1 MIKNKFLLAFTI
13 TILTFNSAFLE
24 SSNLVIKNAEIYDGI
39 ENNLYQGHI
48 LINDGVITKISKTSV
63 PYADKVYDAEGK
75 IITPGLIAPDTQL
88 GIVEIGALSVTRDD
102 EASIYNIGFSIHDA
116 FNPNSVLIPWNR
128 ANGITSAITLPRNT
142 SSPIGGLGS
151 FFLLD
156 SNLDISSEA
165 DIVMIGR
172 FGGSGSS
179 SRAETLA
186 LIDDIL
192 SFASSLD
199 KKVMSSDASIDEVI
213 DDSSIASHLDFK
225 PRDVKALYKLI
236 NENLP
241 LIIKSHRASD
251 IIKLI
256 ELKNTYNLNLIIMGA
271 QEASLVVDKIVENNI
286 PLIINPINNIPNS
299 FDELASNINMTAM
312 LEKAGATIMFNVSR
326 SHNYHLIRQG
336 AGVAVANGM
345 SYSEAIKALTSNV
358 AKTFN
363 LNDRGSIKVGNM
375 ADIVIWEA
383 DPLEPS
389 SMPEKVFINGIDA
402 DLTTRSTRLRDR
414 YIKDLEKP
422 SIYRK

>member
-1 MIKNKFLLAFTI
+1 MIKNKFLLAFV
-13 TILTFNSAFLE
+13 ILTSNSLFLE
-24 SSNLVIKNAEIYDGI
+24 ASNLVIKNAEIYDGI
-39 ENNLYQGHI
+39 ENSSYQGHI
-48 LINDGVITKISKTSV
+48 LIKDGVITKISKTTV
-63 PYADKVYDAEGK
+63 PYADKVYDAKGK
-75 IITPGLIAPDTQL
+75 TITPGFIAPDTQL

-102 EASIYNIGFSIHDA
+102 EASIFNIGFSIHDA

-156 SNLDISSEA
+156 SSLDVSSKE

-172 FGGSGSS
+172 LGGSGAS

-186 LIDDIL
+186 LIDDML

-199 KKVMSSDASIDEVI
+199 KKNMSSDASIDEVI
-213 DDSSIASHLDFK
+213 GDSSIASHMDFK
-225 PRDVKALYKLI
+225 PRDVKALYSLI
-236 NENLP
+236 NDKLP
-241 LIIKSHRASD
+241 LIIKTHRASD

-256 ELKNTYNLNLIIMGA
+256 ELKNTYDLNLIIMGA
-271 QEASLVVDKIVENNI
+271 QEASLVTDEIVENNI
-286 PLIINPINNIPNS
+286 PLIVNPINNIPNS
-299 FDELASNINMTAM
+299 FDELASNINMTPT
-312 LEKAGATIMFNVSR
+312 LEKAGVTLMFNVSR

-345 SYSEAIKALTSNV
+345 SYGGAIKALTSNV

-363 LNDRGSIKVGNM
+363 LQNRGSIKVGNN
-375 ADIVIWEA
+375 ADIVVWDA

-422 SIYRK
+422 NTYRN

>member
-1 MIKNKFLLAFTI
+1 MIKNKFLLAFV
-13 TILTFNSAFLE
+13 ILTSNSLFLE
-24 SSNLVIKNAEIYDGI
+24 ASNLVIKNAEIYDGI
-39 ENNLYQGHI
+39 ENSSYQGHI
-48 LINDGVITKISKTSV
+48 LIKDGVITKISKTTV
-63 PYADKVYDAEGK
+63 PYADKVYDAKGK
-75 IITPGLIAPDTQL
+75 IITPGFIAPDTQL

-102 EASIYNIGFSIHDA
+102 EASIFNIGFSIHDA

-151 FFLLD
+151 FFLLN
-156 SNLDISSEA
+156 SSLDVSSKE

-172 FGGSGSS
+172 LGGSGSS

-186 LIDDIL
+186 LIDDML

-199 KKVMSSDASIDEVI
+199 KKSMSSDASIDEVI
-213 DDSSIASHLDFK
+213 GDSSIASHMDFK
-225 PRDVKALYKLI
+225 PRDVKALYSLI
-236 NENLP
+236 NDKLP
-241 LIIKSHRASD
+241 LIIKTHRASD

-256 ELKNTYNLNLIIMGA
+256 ELKNTYDLNLIIMGA
-271 QEASLVVDKIVENNI
+271 QEASLVTDEIVKNNI
-286 PLIINPINNIPNS
+286 PLIVNPINNIPNS
-299 FDELASNINMTAM
+299 FDELASNINMTPT
-312 LEKAGATIMFNVSR
+312 LEKAGVTLMFNVSR

-345 SYSEAIKALTSNV
+345 SYGGAIKALTSNV

-363 LNDRGSIKVGNM
+363 LQNRGSIKVGNN
-375 ADIVIWEA
+375 ADIVVWDA

-414 YIKDLEKP
+414 YIQDLDKP
-422 SIYRK
+422 NTYRN